1 VVRVPA
7 LRQAVDGLAPFAPWL
22 VFGAGVLLGWRFRHA
37 QLVLA
42 LLVLFAADQALLLL
56 APAGVAGAGPGRIT
70 FTALALLVPL
80 DLAALAWLAAR
91 PVAGWMIAALAAQPL
106 AVALLLSPELEGAA
120 GLLEGTLF
128 GARAALGTA
137 LSEPALIVFVLALGA
152 AVARFLM
159 RRTIIQSSLAWA
171 IAATLGAF
179 AQGGGGSAAGLYFS
193 AGGLVLVI
201 SLVETSHRMAYVDEL
216 TGLPGRR
223 ALDEALSRLAG
234 QYAVAM
240 VDIDHFKRFNDEH
253 GHDVG
258 DQLLRK
264 IGAALERV
272 PGGGRAY
279 RYGGEEFAVVFASQT
294 LEQALPQLERIR
306 AEVEAYRMAVRGG
319 DRPKDAEAGS
329 KRRAPVG
336 APTRPSR
343 VLSVTVSIG
352 VAQSP
357 GFGAS
362 PAQVLRFADEALYR
376 AKEAG
381 RNRVSR

>member
-1 VVRVPA
+1 MRVPA
-7 LRQAVDGLAPFAPWL
+7 LRQAVDGLVPVAPWL

-42 LLVLFAADQALLLL
+42 LVVLFAADRALLLL
-56 APAGVAGAGPGRIT
+56 APAGAAGAGPERVT

-80 DLAALAWLAAR
+80 DLAALAWLTER

-106 AVALLLSPELEGAA
+106 AVALLLSPELEGGA
-120 GLLEGTLF
+120 GVLDGALL

-137 LSEPALIVFVLALGA
+137 LPELALVVFVLALGS
-152 AVARFLM
+152 AVGRFLM

-171 IAATLGAF
+171 IAAALGAF
-179 AQGGGGSAAGLYFS
+179 AQGGGGSAASLYFS

-223 ALDEALSRLAG
+223 ALDEALGRLAG

-279 RYGGEEFAVVFASQT
+279 RYGGEEFAVLFPGGTVEEVLPHLEVVRTAIERSSFT
-294 LEQALPQLERIR
+294 LRGKDRPAQRPQALPPAASRRRI
-306 AEVEAYRMAVRGG
+306 A
-319 DRPKDAEAGS
+319 
-329 KRRAPVG
+329 
-336 APTRPSR
+336 
-343 VLSVTVSIG
+343 VTVSIG
-352 VAQSP
+352 VA
-357 GFGAS
+357 A
-362 PAQVLRFADEALYR
+362 PATEDATPEDVVRAADQALYR
-376 AKEAG
+376 AKSAG
-381 RNRVSR
+381 RNRIRAAR